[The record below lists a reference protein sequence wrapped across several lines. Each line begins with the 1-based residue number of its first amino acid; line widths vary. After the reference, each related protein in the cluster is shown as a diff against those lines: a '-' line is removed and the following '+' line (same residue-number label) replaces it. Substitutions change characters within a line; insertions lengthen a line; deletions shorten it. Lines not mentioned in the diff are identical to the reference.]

1 MGQLGNCYVLS
12 DFRYAGGLYAR
23 YWRCMEIWSARYLAS
38 CQTPRMKEDPRR
50 DSYEATISR
59 NDRARVVP
67 GNALASELFRR
78 IKGHALPGMPLYG
91 PPYLNENEI
100 RLIEKWINDGARDA
114 AGNPA
119 PEMAGAPV
127 RLHGK
132 LTRKWVLDGL
142 ELVLNSKTRI
152 KKSADTGNYVRVRG
166 HVAGDGPTII
176 VDRIQAR

>member
-1 MGQLGNCYVLS
+1 
-12 DFRYAGGLYAR
+12 
-23 YWRCMEIWSARYLAS
+23 
-38 CQTPRMKEDPRR
+38 
-50 DSYEATISR
+50 
-59 NDRARVVP
+59 VP
-67 GNALASELFRR
+67 LN
-78 IKGHALPGMPLYG
+78 G

-119 PEMAGAPV
+119 PEMAGARV

-176 VDRIQAR
+176 VDQIQAR